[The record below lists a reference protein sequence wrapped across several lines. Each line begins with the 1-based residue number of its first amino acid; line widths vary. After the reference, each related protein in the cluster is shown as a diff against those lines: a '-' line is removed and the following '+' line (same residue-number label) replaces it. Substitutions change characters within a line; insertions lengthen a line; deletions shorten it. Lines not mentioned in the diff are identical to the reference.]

1 MMNIR
6 ICLLCVISMTCHG
19 GQNHYQQ
26 VDFAP
31 SLHPDHTLYDG
42 ELGIGQAWIDINN
55 DGFLDL
61 YLSNQNGTNHILIN
75 DQNGGF
81 ATNTQYADAELPA
94 SHDFGVTVTD
104 YNNDGFQDLFIS
116 SQGTNKLLKNVNG
129 QSFEDVSVA
138 LGLTE
143 DSLSIASTWADI
155 NHDGWL
161 DVYVVNFSAE
171 NSVNEADQLLL
182 NNQGLGFVDISADLT
197 PATNLIKHG
206 LAAQFI
212 DYDADGDMDLYVIN
226 DKQEGNTLW
235 RNDGPATGG
244 CGQTVC
250 FTDVSQSTQTF
261 RPVWGMGIAIAD
273 YDLDGDLDFYF
284 SSIGEQ
290 VLLQSQF
297 SQGQPW
303 FVDQSSQVGVDFDTT
318 GWATIFLDVNNDRFP
333 DAYLA
338 SAATTPS
345 RRDRLYIN
353 DQSGALDDVTVN
365 SGIEDL
371 YMTIGAAKGDYD
383 NDGKVDLVVGNWGT
397 NFMLYRNISPGSHN
411 WVKFNLVG
419 GQGINSLAIGARVAL
434 VTSGAQT
441 LIDQMVSGG
450 SHGAGNSLIMHF
462 GLGTDTISHVEVI
475 WPNGIRTHHGGLAVN
490 SVHTLTYPG
499 DAVFIS
505 GFD

>member
-1 MMNIR
+1 MLYR
-6 ICLLCVISMTCHG
+6 TCVLCLMSLTCLA

-26 VDFAP
+26 VGFGP
-31 SLHPDHTLYDG
+31 SITPTHTLYND

-55 DGFLDL
+55 DGHLDL
-61 YLSNQNGTNHILIN
+61 YLSNQNGANHILIN
-75 DQNGGF
+75 DLNGGF
-81 ATNTQYADAELPA
+81 VTNSQYVAGELPA
-94 SHDFGVTVTD
+94 SQDFGVSVTD
-104 YNNDGFQDLFIS
+104 YNNDGFQDLLIT

-129 QSFEDVSVA
+129 QSFEDVSTA
-138 LGLTE
+138 MGLTD

-171 NSVNEADQLLL
+171 NNVNEADQLLI
-182 NNQGLGFVDISADLT
+182 NNQGQGFIDISADLA
-197 PATNLIKHG
+197 PAANLIKHG

-235 RNDGPATGG
+235 RNDGVATGG
-244 CGQTVC
+244 CGQTMC
-250 FTDVSQSTQTF
+250 FTDVSQATQTF

-297 SQGQPW
+297 SQGQTW
-303 FVDQSSQVGVDFDTT
+303 FVDQSSQAGVDFDTT
-318 GWATIFLDVNNDRFP
+318 GWATLFMDVNNDQYP

-353 DQSGALDDVTVN
+353 DHSGGLDDVTVN

-383 NDGKVDLVVGNWGT
+383 NDGKVDLVVGNWGV

-411 WVKFNLVG
+411 WVKLNLVG
-419 GQGINSLAIGARVAL
+419 GQGINTLAIGSRISL
-434 VTSGAQT
+434 VTSSGQT
-441 LIDQMVSGG
+441 LIDQLVSGG

-462 GLGTDTISHVEVI
+462 GLGADTISHVDVT
-475 WPNGIRTHHGGLAVN
+475 WPNGVRTHHGGLAVN
-490 SVHTLTYPG
+490 NAHTLTYPG
-499 DAVFIS
+499 GLVFAS